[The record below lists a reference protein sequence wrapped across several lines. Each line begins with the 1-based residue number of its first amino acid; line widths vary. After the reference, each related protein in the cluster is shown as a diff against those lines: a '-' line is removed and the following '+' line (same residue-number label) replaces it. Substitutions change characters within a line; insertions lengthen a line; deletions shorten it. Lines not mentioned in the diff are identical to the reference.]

1 MSKRFREAFKDT
13 ICKCR
18 RKRSLAFRPP
28 NSTTY
33 TQAYYTCCKPERL
46 QTRGLTPRPQH
57 SNGNHVMRSDTL
69 QTQVSFT
76 LNGNANSDADDM
88 VKERL
93 LEETGDVGT

>member
-1 MSKRFREAFKDT
+1 
-13 ICKCR
+13 
-18 RKRSLAFRPP
+18 
-28 NSTTY
+28 
-33 TQAYYTCCKPERL
+33 
-46 QTRGLTPRPQH
+46 
-57 SNGNHVMRSDTL
+57 MRSDTL